1 MKKILVTR
9 KLLKE
14 CEEKALKMFDANLNS
29 NYELYS
35 QNVLLEGMVLKPNM
49 VLSGYAC
56 SEQASVDEVAEMTVT
71 VLKRCVPSAVP
82 GIAFLSGGQSRE
94 LATAHLSK
102 MNEQFL

>member
-1 MKKILVTR
+1 MDGEHTI
-9 KLLKE
+9 
-14 CEEKALKMFDANLNS
+14 EESFIETEEVLHTTF
-29 NYELYS
+29 YELYS

-82 GIAFLSGGQSRE
+82 GIAFYQVGKVM
-94 LATAHLSK
+94 K
-102 MNEQFL
+102 MQRHT